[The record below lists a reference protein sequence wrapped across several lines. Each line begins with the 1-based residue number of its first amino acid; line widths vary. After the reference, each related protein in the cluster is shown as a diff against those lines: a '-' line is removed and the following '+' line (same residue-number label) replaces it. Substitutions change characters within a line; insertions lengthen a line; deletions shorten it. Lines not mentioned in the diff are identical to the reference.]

1 MKTTNNKAY
10 DFMGK
15 LALALKSQDIQ
26 ITFDALKVILKEKGM
41 PYSED
46 SNLGI
51 GQSVS
56 AAYKAWAKIDLV
68 VHHAIADSFTS
79 RDGSHAWA

>member
-1 MKTTNNKAY
+1 MKTTNNEAY

-15 LALALKSQDIQ
+15 LAMALKTQNIQ
-26 ITFDALKVILKEKGM
+26 ITFDALKAILNEKGM
-41 PYSED
+41 SYSET

-51 GQSVS
+51 GKSVS
-56 AAYKAWAKIDLV
+56 SAYKAWEKIDIV

-79 RDGSHAWA
+79 RDGSHAWD